1 MAHSSPVAQAD
12 GLQPGRALGLARAQ
26 LLVLFVACIIFLG
39 CIPSP
44 PSLMDD
50 VDAVQAQIAR
60 NMLDSGDWVTARLD
74 GIAYLEK
81 SPLKYWMI
89 AISYKIF
96 GVHDW
101 AARLPVALFAVLLCW
116 LTFRIGVWAFS
127 IRAGLYAGLTLATC
141 VGLFL
146 FTRIQIPDVT
156 ITATIALAMW
166 AFLRALDPEERRPGL
181 WSAVM
186 AAAIGTGLLLKGLI
200 AAVFPVAAA
209 LLYLGFSGLWK
220 QRKIWSRL
228 HVIRGTLLA
237 LAIAAPWHILA
248 TIRNPPYFDF
258 TMHSG
263 PGEYR
268 GFFWFYFFN
277 EHILRFLNLRY
288 PRDYN
293 TVPRLY
299 FWLFHLLWLFP
310 WSVYFAG
317 LVKLSYKPLDRAG
330 RMRLLGL
337 CWAGFLLVF
346 FTFSSTQEYYSMP
359 AYPAL
364 ALLISSVMTSDR
376 LAVWNRWGQ
385 LALAAVAAMAAVAIG
400 IILFNVWSLPAPG
413 DISRALEQHPEA
425 YTLSLGHMGDLTMAS
440 FAYLRVPLVLAGVA
454 FLTGAVWK
462 GRPAAAVIMMV
473 LFIHAA
479 RLALITFDPYLA
491 SRPLAEALN
500 RAPVGTLI
508 LDDQYYAF
516 SSVVFYAEAYHGRRI
531 LLLNG
536 RVNNL
541 EYGSYAPG
549 APQDVFIDDAE
560 FRRRWQSPNL
570 YYVTVEKPQVP
581 RFEKLVGRD
590 ALHVLIESGGKYVFS
605 NLEVADNSAVASRKA
620 GRVASGGAPGP
631 LH

>member
-1 MAHSSPVAQAD
+1 
-12 GLQPGRALGLARAQ
+12 
-26 LLVLFVACIIFLG
+26 
-39 CIPSP
+39 
-44 PSLMDD
+44 MDD
-50 VDAVQAQIAR
+50 VDAVQAQISR

-89 AISYKIF
+89 ALAFKVL

-101 AARLPVALFAVLLCW
+101 VARLPVALSAVLLCW
-116 LTFRIGVWAFS
+116 LTYRIGAWAFS
-127 IRAGLYAGLTLATC
+127 RRAEMYAGLTLATC

-156 ITATIALAMW
+156 ITATIALALW
-166 AFLRALDPEERRPGL
+166 AFLRALDREEERPGV

-200 AAVFPVAAA
+200 AAVFPIAAMVLFLA
-209 LLYLGFSGLWK
+209 FTGEWK
-220 QRKIWSRL
+220 TRETRRESWRRL
-228 HVIRGTLLA
+228 HVFRGIILA
-237 LAIAAPWHILA
+237 VAIAAPWHVLA
-248 TIRNPPYFDF
+248 TLRNPPYLDF

-310 WSVYFAG
+310 WSVYLPAA
-317 LVKLSYKPLDRAG
+317 VKLDYRPVDRAS
-330 RMRLLGL
+330 RMRLMCL
-337 CWAGFLLVF
+337 CWAGFLLLF

-359 AYPAL
+359 CYPAL
-364 ALLISSVMTSDR
+364 ALLIGSALTEPRASTWIRKGNVA
-376 LAVWNRWGQ
+376 LAVIAT
-385 LALAAVAAMAAVAIG
+385 LALAAISF
-400 IILFNVWSLPAPG
+400 ILSQVWNLPAPG
-413 DISRALEQHPEA
+413 DISRALTQHPEA

-440 FAYLRVPLVLAGVA
+440 FAYLRTPLLLAGLG
-454 FLTGAVWK
+454 FLIGAIAAWRGKVLGAV
-462 GRPAAAVIMMV
+462 VMMI

-479 RLALITFDPYLA
+479 RLALVVFDPYLA

-500 RAPVGTLI
+500 RAPHGKLI
-508 LDDQYYAF
+508 LDDQYYTF
-516 SSVVFYAEAYHGRRI
+516 SSVVFYAEAYHGQRV

-541 EYGSYAPG
+541 EYGSYAPD
-549 APQDVFIDDAE
+549 APRDVFIDDAG
-560 FRRRWQSPNL
+560 FRDRWLSQDL
-570 YYVTVEKPQVP
+570 YYICVEAPQVE
-581 RFEKLVGRD
+581 RLERLVSRD
-590 ALHVLIESGGKYVFS
+590 ALHPVIESGGKFVFR
-605 NLEVADNSAVASRKA
+605 NR
-620 GRVASGGAPGP
+620 G
-631 LH
+631 